1 MKKISKYLLI
11 AWVLILANIVE
22 GQETFHN
29 IYFFDDSVA
38 VISDIFPT
46 DSGYYFSAS
55 EISNTNLRQEAIFGR
70 LNLDGSMNFFV
81 RNEDLSSNQFV
92 YGCRTQMRPDSQG
105 RFTFSAL
112 NQGGGYQPRVLK
124 YSGGGTKLMDSVYRE
139 LLSIDSL
146 LFFASGRIVT
156 SSTDSSHYLFFT
168 YYDELNDDEN
178 ASGNPGEQGVFL
190 AKIDEQG
197 NFLWRKRFAHT
208 STVNYKPI
216 HAVGVLTRPTDS
228 TLFFSLREDKPYG
241 GSSTAMSW
249 AKVHF
254 VLIDTAGT
262 ELERHVFQDTQLN
275 LCRFGL
281 LKTDSSVVYS
291 NIISEYSPIPPSI
304 QPSWH
309 YRSVLTCLDEN
320 YQLKWK
326 DTLIPKF
333 IVSGYNSPQKLIQTS
348 DSTFAGAF
356 TYEEKWSNEDST
368 IFKLLFPIEFF
379 NKDLETGE
387 DVWVRNYRYFPE
399 DSARRYTHEIID
411 IERTYDDGYI
421 MCGSVISSDSLQAN
435 RPGQYGYVIKT
446 NCLGFLGDPE
456 VASSYSFGEENA
468 VLFQNESIQAG
479 SFLWDF
485 GDGTSLTTGEDT
497 NVISHQYEAT
507 GIYTIQLIG
516 YGCDGKSDTL
526 SFTIDFEYT
535 EPGYAGDGTLLTLYP
550 NPIST
555 GNSLSFYIGNI
566 PAGTHYVNVSNTL
579 GQRVD
584 RFRIE
589 EGNTNYL
596 YPLDYAA
603 GMYHFTLQNESE
615 ILEYE
620 KLIVE

>member
-1 MKKISKYLLI
+1 
-11 AWVLILANIVE
+11 
-22 GQETFHN
+22 
-29 IYFFDDSVA
+29 FFYV
-38 VISDIFPT
+38 
-46 DSGYYFSAS
+46 
-55 EISNTNLRQEAIFGR
+55 
-70 LNLDGSMNFFV
+70 
-81 RNEDLSSNQFV
+81 
-92 YGCRTQMRPDSQG
+92 
-105 RFTFSAL
+105 
-112 NQGGGYQPRVLK
+112 
-124 YSGGGTKLMDSVYRE
+124 
-139 LLSIDSL
+139 
-146 LFFASGRIVT
+146 
-156 SSTDSSHYLFFT
+156 
-168 YYDELNDDEN
+168 
-178 ASGNPGEQGVFL
+178 
-190 AKIDEQG
+190 
-197 NFLWRKRFAHT
+197 
-208 STVNYKPI
+208 
-216 HAVGVLTRPTDS
+216 
-228 TLFFSLREDKPYG
+228 
-241 GSSTAMSW
+241 
-249 AKVHF
+249 
-254 VLIDTAGT
+254 
-262 ELERHVFQDTQLN
+262 
-275 LCRFGL
+275 
-281 LKTDSSVVYS
+281 
-291 NIISEYSPIPPSI
+291 
-304 QPSWH
+304 
-309 YRSVLTCLDEN
+309 
-320 YQLKWK
+320 
-326 DTLIPKF
+326 
-333 IVSGYNSPQKLIQTS
+333 
-348 DSTFAGAF
+348 
-356 TYEEKWSNEDST
+356 
-368 IFKLLFPIEFF
+368 LFPIELF
-379 NKDLETGE
+379 NKNLETGE

-456 VASSYSFGEENA
+456 VASSYTFGEENT

-566 PAGTHYVNVSNTL
+566 PVGTHYVNVSNTL